1 MIRRIAIFVALWLA
15 VACGSSAVEPTDA
28 GPTDTVPTDTAP
40 TDVEPL
46 DTDTSPP
53 ADILDIPEN
62 IDTGPEPCIPAHST
76 FLNQVAGP
84 IFSRCVG
91 CHNAYGLVA
100 EFAKKNQTTYWL
112 GRFPGDPDYLST
124 NLEVIRTYGG
134 LMIPKASGVIGHEGG
149 TLLEEG
155 SEDYALF
162 AELVQ
167 QLNSGNV
174 CETVPLSDILEGGQ
188 ILTARETLRKASLTL
203 TSRLPGVAELA
214 EVTEE
219 NLGDGIDALMTQP
232 AFYDRMEE
240 AFNDLFYTNRFHPN
254 LKSTS
259 ALGNLPNRSSP
270 PSAHNYYRAGIFHP
284 CKGVSTKNC
293 CDGSTE
299 NPCCDDLYPDQVTF
313 CEQGYLNANLSVAH
327 VPLKLVRHILKNDL
341 PFSTL
346 LTADYTMVNSYVAA
360 VYGLDVPFDDWM
372 DISDYKP
379 VQVVETD
386 ANILQ
391 DGPIPHAGVLSTHM
405 FLRRYITT
413 VTNLNRLRS
422 RTVYDKFV
430 AIDLMKLVEF
440 TVGQDD
446 AVANNPTLEGKSC
459 RVCHA
464 AMDPLGAHFMNRDRR
479 GAYRLNEGIK
489 WKNHILCSAEKVGME
504 NLCTR
509 EPAYKGTPLDPDSP
523 RSPLQQ
529 LGDRIVDDPRF
540 GFAMVRHLYRTIL
553 GVAIVDLPDRLNDP
567 DQAAKALAFDFQSR
581 QMEAT
586 RQVFVESGFN
596 IKTAIRHMLLGP
608 IFRTETVPPLAEDD
622 PRYQALVLS
631 EVGGGHLLTPEQ
643 LHRRILATTGYAW
656 QLYYSTGPNFRLTVA
671 WQYPILYGGIDSK
684 HVLKRD
690 RQANGI
696 TAAIARRMASMM
708 SCLVVPQDFAI
719 NDPTQRRFF
728 HAVELDTDPTT
739 AEGEA
744 LIRQSIQTLL
754 LLLLGQEV
762 ALEDPEIGHLFELWT
777 GVRATGQAALATGS
791 AKTNLDGWCQAKCVY
806 GEKTWDYKCQFEGAV
821 LYDTLETHT
830 PVVADPTYSV
840 RAWQVVMAALFTD
853 YEFLY
858 E

>member
-1 MIRRIAIFVALWLA
+1 MT
-15 VACGSSAVEPTDA
+15 VACGSSAVEPTDVA
-28 GPTDTVPTDTAP
+28 PTDTAP
-40 TDVEPL
+40 TDTAATDVVEPDVEPL

-53 ADILDIPEN
+53 ADIPDIPDIPET

-100 EFAKKNQTTYWL
+100 EFAEKNQTTYWL

-124 NLEVIRTYGG
+124 NLEVIRTWGG
-134 LMIPKASGVIGHEGG
+134 LMIPKASGVMAHEGG
-149 TLLEEG
+149 ILLEEG
-155 SEDYALF
+155 SEEYTLF

-203 TSRLPGVAELA
+203 TSRLPHMTELA

-219 NLGDGIDALMTQP
+219 NLGDRIDALMTQP

-240 AFNDLFYTNRFHPN
+240 AFNDLLYTNRFHPN
-254 LKSTS
+254 LKNTI
-259 ALGNLPNRSSP
+259 ALGNLPNRSSS
-270 PSAHNYYRAGIFHP
+270 PSAHDYYRAWIFHP
-284 CKGVSTKNC
+284 CKGGSTKNC

-299 NPCCDDLYPDQVTF
+299 NPCCDDLYPEQATF
-313 CEQGYLNANLSVAH
+313 CEQGYLNANQSVAH
-327 VPLKLVRHILKNDL
+327 VPLKLVRHILENDL

-346 LTADYTMVNSYVAA
+346 LTADYTMVNSYAAA
-360 VYGLDVPFDDWM
+360 VYGMDVPFDDWM
-372 DISDYKP
+372 DTSDYKP
-379 VQVVETD
+379 VQVVETT
-386 ANILQ
+386 ANIVE

-413 VTNLNRLRS
+413 ETNLNRLRS
-422 RTVYDKFV
+422 RTVYDKLV

-446 AVANNPTLEGKSC
+446 VVANNPTLEGKSC

-479 GAYRLNEGIK
+479 GAYRLNEGLK

-504 NLCTR
+504 HLCTR
-509 EPAYKGTPLDPDSP
+509 EPAYKGTPLDPNSP

-529 LGDRIVDDPRF
+529 LGDRIVEDPRF
-540 GFAMVRHLYRTIL
+540 GYAMVRHLYRTIL
-553 GVAIVDLPDRLNDP
+553 GVAIVDLPDRLDDP
-567 DQAAKALAFDFQSR
+567 DRAAKALAFDFQSR

-608 IFRTETVPPLAEDD
+608 IFRTETMPPLAVDD

-671 WQYPILYGGIDSK
+671 WQYPILYGGIDSR
-684 HVLKRD
+684 HVLERD

-719 NDPTQRRFF
+719 NDPAQRRFF

-762 ALEDPEIGHLFELWT
+762 ALDDPEIGHLFELWT
-777 GVRATGQAALATGS
+777 SVRATGQAALATGS
-791 AKTNLDGWCQAKCVY
+791 AKTKLDGWCQAKCVY
-806 GEKTWDYKCQFEGAV
+806 GEETWDYKCQFEGAV

-840 RAWQVVMAALFTD
+840 RAWQVVMAALLTD